1 MVWVGLAVLV
11 TGAEVEVMGAFVVVE
26 DEEEEDLDEDEDEL
40 LVQAAFDS
48 SPRGLGITGA
58 CSSAVPANTLI
69 TDENAAFSLS
79 PCPCVGRP
87 SQATGSRDKL
97 VSTGL
102 HSASTS
108 VQVLAPVNVP
118 VSAKTFPSAPVRTS
132 SSVSVHNAALA
143 SENTLSSAPAPSI
156 CSSSAVPGASEGLE
170 GTAGLIDSSRSG
182 SALAAEELCISSNS
196 ISIAHKDAVLRA
208 SIPSSLSAL
217 LLPVPID
224 PEVWVHAA
232 AAVGYAEQRSSLK

>member
-1 MVWVGLAVLV
+1 MLV

-26 DEEEEDLDEDEDEL
+26 EDEEEDEEEDLDEDEDEL

-58 CSSAVPANTLI
+58 CSSAVPASTLI
-69 TDENAAFSLS
+69 TDENAAFSLR

-87 SQATGSRDKL
+87 SHAAGSRDKL

-118 VSAKTFPSAPVRTS
+118 VSAKTFPSGPVCTS

-156 CSSSAVPGASEGLE
+156 CGLSAVPGASERLE
-170 GTAGLIDSSRSG
+170 GTAGLIDSRRSG
-182 SALAAEELCISSNS
+182 SASAAEEPCISSS
-196 ISIAHKDAVLRA
+196 ISTAHKDAVLRA

-217 LLPVPID
+217 LLPVLLD
-224 PEVWVHAA
+224 PEV
-232 AAVGYAEQRSSLK
+232 